1 MICYRSVSLGNMVKK
16 QLEPAYASIYF
27 NIATVIVESLL
38 PYTLLGIIFVITLG
52 IGSPIGTSIQSVYLM
67 FMVSSS
73 LYRLSVTSFMYD
85 ADLFG

>member
-16 QLEPAYASIYF
+16 QLGPAYASIYF

-38 PYTLLGIIFVITLG
+38 PYTLFGIIFVITLG

-73 LYRLSVTSFMYD
+73 LYRLSVTSFVYD